1 MHVLHFH
8 PAFDRDLHPSSKLM
22 RSSLAASHNLVSL
35 SFSTIEML
43 QTGGEERSG
52 TCDLAPSAGDVG

>member
-52 TCDLAPSAGDVG
+52 TCD